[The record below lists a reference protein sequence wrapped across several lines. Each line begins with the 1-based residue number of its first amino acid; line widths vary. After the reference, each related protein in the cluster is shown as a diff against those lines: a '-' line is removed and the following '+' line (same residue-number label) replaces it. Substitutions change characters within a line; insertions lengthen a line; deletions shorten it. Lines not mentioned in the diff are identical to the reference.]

1 MAIKIFLFP
10 RSVLRPSGPVPPSPP
25 PLVVTVAV
33 NLFARARPRPAPSPL
48 SCLLSSF
55 AGHLTTYGVMQAEH
69 VRNAARFLDLASTLP
84 HSERTCSA
92 PFPRLTL
99 DGGVTHPVAPQW
111 HSADSNC

>member
-10 RSVLRPSGPVPPSPP
+10 RSVLRPSGPVPPPPP

-33 NLFARARPRPAPSPL
+33 NLFARPRAPGSLSL

-55 AGHLTTYGVMQAEH
+55 AGHLTTYGVRQAEH